1 MSSPLKKLNTNE
13 TPKHCT
19 SKTNFSTSKKTTR
32 TKLGLICFSKQ
43 CNFSFHN
50 VQKERVT
57 LITSDIEERLSPH
70 VLLSFGQNQTK
81 KKKFHL
87 IFVQIKTNLRGIFSL
102 MMYGQYGISRDAIV
116 LLKDQILFAFLKYKR
131 IYIYIQNDVIVL
143 GDLIYL

>member
-102 MMYGQYGISRDAIV
+102 MMYG
-116 LLKDQILFAFLKYKR
+116 
-131 IYIYIQNDVIVL
+131 
-143 GDLIYL
+143 